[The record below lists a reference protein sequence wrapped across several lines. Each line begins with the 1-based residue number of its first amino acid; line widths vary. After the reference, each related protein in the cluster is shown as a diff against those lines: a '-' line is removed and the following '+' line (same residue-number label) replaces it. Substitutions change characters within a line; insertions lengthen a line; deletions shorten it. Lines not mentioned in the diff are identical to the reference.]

1 MKHQTITIQ
10 DASFH
15 VVTAGQGMPLLFIHG
30 WPEFWLTWQPVME
43 RLSDRF
49 MVIAPD
55 LRGFGDSDKPHG
67 ACGPSDHARDMVALM
82 DAMKIPTFGVI
93 GHDVGGA
100 VIQALARLAPAR
112 LRGLFL
118 FNFVYPGIGGR
129 MGSPDRLKEI
139 WYQSF
144 NQMDIAPALIGASR
158 ESCKAYIGHFLYHW
172 AHQKHAFAD
181 VMEEF
186 IDNFMKP
193 GNLEGGF
200 AHYKA
205 SHAGRIAMM
214 KGEAPSLAPI
224 TTPTCVRWSRH
235 DPLFPYEWTDKL
247 HETFADLDLAP
258 FENVGHFPHRE
269 NPDQAAQEIAAFF
282 STHSGY

>member
-1 MKHQTITIQ
+1 
-10 DASFH
+10 
-15 VVTAGQGMPLLFIHG
+15 
-30 WPEFWLTWQPVME
+30 
-43 RLSDRF
+43 
-49 MVIAPD
+49 
-55 LRGFGDSDKPHG
+55 
-67 ACGPSDHARDMVALM
+67 MVALM
-82 DAMKIPTFGVI
+82 DAMNIQTFGVI

-100 VIQALARLAPAR
+100 VIQALARLAPKR
-112 LRGLFL
+112 LEGLFL

-129 MGSPDRLKEI
+129 MGTPDRLKEI

-144 NQMDIAPALIGASR
+144 NQMEMAPAIIGASR
-158 ESCKAYIGHFLYHW
+158 ESCKAYIGHFLHHW
-172 AHQKHAFAD
+172 AYQKNAFAD
-181 VMEEF
+181 VLEVF

-193 GNLEGGF
+193 GNLAGGF

-214 KGEAPSLAPI
+214 MGEAPALEPI

-269 NPDQAAQEIAAFF
+269 NPDQAAREIAAFF
-282 STHSGY
+282 SSHSSL

>member
-15 VVTAGQGMPLLFIHG
+15 VVIAGQGMPLLFIHG

-43 RLSDRF
+43 RLSDSF

-82 DAMKIPTFGVI
+82 DAMKIQTFGVI

-139 WYQSF
+139 GYQS
-144 NQMDIAPALIGASR
+144 G
-158 ESCKAYIGHFLYHW
+158 C
-172 AHQKHAFAD
+172 
-181 VMEEF
+181 
-186 IDNFMKP
+186 
-193 GNLEGGF
+193 
-200 AHYKA
+200 
-205 SHAGRIAMM
+205 
-214 KGEAPSLAPI
+214 
-224 TTPTCVRWSRH
+224 
-235 DPLFPYEWTDKL
+235 
-247 HETFADLDLAP
+247 
-258 FENVGHFPHRE
+258 
-269 NPDQAAQEIAAFF
+269 
-282 STHSGY
+282 